1 LFDWFDCRYNEIM
14 QDPGYIEDVLDRGAA
29 KAAETAN
36 ATLNSAKDALGF
48 VVPRRVY

>member
-1 LFDWFDCRYNEIM
+1 ME
-14 QDPGYIEDVLDRGAA
+14 DPGFIEDVMDKGAA

-36 ATLNSAKDALGF
+36 FTLNNAKDALGF

>member
-1 LFDWFDCRYNEIM
+1 VFRYNTIM
-14 QDPGYIEDVLDRGAA
+14 QDPGYIEDVLDKGAA

-36 ATLNSAKDALGF
+36 TTLNQVKDALGF

>member
-1 LFDWFDCRYNEIM
+1 ME
-14 QDPGYIEDVLDRGAA
+14 DPGYIEDVLDKGAA

-36 ATLNSAKDALGF
+36 GTLNQVKDALGF

>member
-1 LFDWFDCRYNEIM
+1 ME
-14 QDPGYIEDVLDRGAA
+14 DPGFIEDVLDRGAS

-36 ATLNSAKDALGF
+36 GTLNQVKDALGF